1 MFKKIILLL
10 FLLLVSGMTLF
21 SQNRSGYI
29 GKKNMVSVF
38 TTSNVMFFNFVNN
51 FLSDDIAPHY
61 VSFNKDN
68 EKKDKIQVFRIDYRV
83 AYQRI
88 LSNRIAIG
96 VEYAH
101 EKVKLNSY
109 SFNFY
114 NPYNYTFLKE
124 YSSPVYNANSFLL
137 TAEFFQKENIAGQ
150 GFSIGIGVGPKLYS
164 FNTKQNYRIDENT
177 PLYIDEV
184 DSKLNYLAINA
195 YYQMT
200 YRHPINSFLSFE
212 IGLRFH
218 SGLVLRKNY
227 NNNFE
232 ESYLWSESTIYRELG
247 RLNSFNLA
255 SLKTGFVILI

>member
-1 MFKKIILLL
+1 MKNSIFILI
-10 FLLLVSGMTLF
+10 F
-21 SQNRSGYI
+21 SCSTIFSFAQNRAGYK
-29 GKKNMVSVF
+29 GNKNLVSVF
-38 TTSNVMFFNFVNN
+38 TTSNFMFFNLVNN
-51 FLSDDIAPHY
+51 FLSNDMTPRY

-68 EKKDKIQVFRIDYRV
+68 EKKDKFQVFRIDYRV

-101 EKVKLNSY
+101 EKIKLNSY
-109 SFNFY
+109 VFNYSYDGVGGSYYFS
-114 NPYNYTFLKE
+114 E

-137 TAEFFQKENIAGQ
+137 TAEFFQKENIAGK

-177 PLYIDEV
+177 PLNIDGV
-184 DSKLNYLAINA
+184 DSKLNYLAVNA

-218 SGLVLRKNY
+218 TGFVLRKNY
-227 NNNFE
+227 NNNFDG
-232 ESYLWSESTIYRELG
+232 SDIWSEPTVYRELG

-255 SLKTGFVILI
+255 SLKTGFVISI